1 MQLLPCQ
8 PDLKDSPMGRLYQR
22 YWLTIFTAICRH
34 ISSQEDA
41 EDILLDVFLVAIEYD
56 ALLKMSPNHQEA
68 WLRRVAYN
76 KCMDFHRHAKQRSL
90 VPLKEQMEHFFD
102 DDSYSP
108 PQAALRQEELSE
120 LRMHLATLPTSQ
132 QELLRMRFAEELPY
146 SQIAARLN
154 KSEGAIRTM
163 LTRTLNLLRGIYSRK
178 REENHHA

>member
-1 MQLLPCQ
+1 MQLLPYQ
-8 PDLKDSPMGRLYQR
+8 PDLKDSPIGRLYQR
-22 YWLTIFTAICRH
+22 YWLTMFTAICRH

-41 EDILLDVFLVAIEYD
+41 EDILLDVFLIAMEND
-56 ALLKMSPNHQEA
+56 ALLKMSPQHQEA

-76 KCMDFHRHAKQRSL
+76 KCMDFHRHAKQQSI
-90 VPLKEQMEHFFD
+90 VPLKEHIENFFD

-120 LRMHLATLPTSQ
+120 LRTHLATLSTSQ

-146 SQIAARLN
+146 SQIAARMN

-163 LTRTLNLLRGIYSRK
+163 LTRTLHLLRNIYSGRK
-178 REENHHA
+178 EENHHA